1 MAGRILK
8 GILFLLFFQFM
19 CESLVCGAGLS
30 QRTTGNG
37 CPICKLLKT
46 LVNKQ
51 KDLEKKIDLLLG
63 AKANCSS
70 VNQKDCADVYS
81 CGQTVSGV
89 YTINPDGQQPF
100 DVYCDQT
107 TAGGGWTVFQKRLDG
122 SVDFYR
128 GWNDYKTGFGHLNGE
143 YWLGLDKLHGLTTNN
158 NKRYKLRVDLE
169 DTTGNTAYAEY
180 GYFAVSSEQSKYQMS
195 LGTYYGTAGDSLSR
209 HKSRPFSTKD
219 RDNDSWGDHCA
230 VKFHGAWWY
239 GACHSSNL
247 NGRYLLGAHS
257 SYADGVNWHAWKGY
271 HYSAKRAEMKIRP
284 DDWIPS

>member
-1 MAGRILK
+1 M
-8 GILFLLFFQFM
+8 F
-19 CESLVCGAGLS
+19 EVSDCGAALS
-30 QRTTGNG
+30 QRATSDG
-37 CPICKLLKT
+37 CAVC
-46 LVNKQ
+46 
-51 KDLEKKIDLLLG
+51 DRLEKIEAKIDLLLG
-63 AKANCSS
+63 AKANCSA

-89 YTINPDGQQPF
+89 YTIHPDGQQPF
-100 DVYCDQT
+100 DVYCDQS

-122 SVDFYR
+122 SVNFYR
-128 GWNDYKTGFGHLNGE
+128 GWNDYKAGFGHLNGE

-169 DTTGNTAYAEY
+169 DTTGNTAYAQY

-195 LGTYYGTAGDSLSR
+195 LGTYYGTAGDSLSY

-219 RDNDSWGDHCA
+219 RDNDDYGGGSCSITY
-230 VKFHGAWWY
+230 HGAWWY
-239 GACHSSNL
+239 GGCHESNL
-247 NGRYLLGAHS
+247 NGRYLHGAHS

-284 DDWIPS
+284 VDWIPR